1 MIGFYLFDLKDYYL
15 KTRRS
20 KRSTPKATDET
31 DRRREKQQ
39 AYNEE
44 QGITP
49 QALKRNIKDI
59 MRK

>member
-1 MIGFYLFDLKDYYL
+1 MVTRLPLKSM
-15 KTRRS
+15 R
-20 KRSTPKATDET
+20 KAIDET

-59 MRK
+59 MEAQVT